1 MDTEIRMPTYERFA
15 AQLELLRTS
24 VSFGLII
31 TQICGMGIAFL
42 VVRSHVSML
51 AIFLWGAIAVAIL
64 VARRAWLQSL
74 DFKAMSDHELM
85 RAFYKI
91 VAGTMLTGLMWSVP
105 YILIAG
111 DVPPAT
117 QYMCLM
123 IIFLITAISMGTA
136 SIIREHY
143 VADVTAALYPICWWY
158 FMNYWTFEHNIIL
171 AIMLTLGGAALI
183 VRSGQ
188 VYHNYRRMIES
199 NWRNETLFDE
209 LSGISET
216 LRTRNQELEDSRKIQ
231 TVLAN
236 SDELTGLYNRR
247 FFNRTLS
254 SEWRR
259 ARRSGA
265 PVSCIML
272 DVDFFKLYNDNYG
285 HPAGDDCLQRIAK
298 CMQDAVSRA
307 GDILAR
313 YGGEEF
319 VVLMPG
325 ITSDEAH
332 TVSIRIAER
341 IRLEEIPHEHSE
353 VSEFVTVSQGIAS
366 CRPND
371 DTDGS
376 FLINLADEAL
386 YDAKEKGRNTSVSKS
401 GNPALQV
408 VESWQ

>member
-1 MDTEIRMPTYERFA
+1 MDTELRMPTFERFA

-31 TQICGMGIAFL
+31 TQLCGML
-42 VVRSHVSML
+42 TV
-51 AIFLWGAIAVAIL
+51 IL
-64 VARRAWLQSL
+64 VLRGHISLAVLFVWAGVSLTVLVLRKSWLKSL
-74 DFKAMSDHELM
+74 NLRGMTDYELT
-85 RAFYKI
+85 RTFYKMM
-91 VAGTMLTGLMWSVP
+91 AGTITTGLLWSIPYVMIASEVP
-105 YILIAG
+105 L
-111 DVPPAT
+111 AT
-117 QYMCLM
+117 QYICLM
-123 IIFLITAISMGTA
+123 TIFLLTSISLGTA
-136 SIIREHY
+136 SIVREHY
-143 VADVTAALYPICWWY
+143 VVDVASALYPIFWFY
-158 FMNYWTFEHNIIL
+158 FLNYWTYEHNIVL
-171 AIMLTLGGAALI
+171 GIMLMLGGTALI
-183 VRSGQ
+183 VRSST

-199 NWRNETLFDE
+199 NWRNETLFAE

-216 LRTRNQELEDSRKIQ
+216 LRTRNEELEDARKIQ

-236 SDELTGLYNRR
+236 SDELTGLFNRR

-272 DVDFFKLYNDNYG
+272 DVDFFKPYNDNYG
-285 HPAGDDCLQRIAK
+285 HPAGDVCLQLISK
-298 CMQDAVSRA
+298 CLQEAVNRA

-325 ITSDEAH
+325 ITSDEALA
-332 TVSIRIAER
+332 VASRIAER
-341 IRLEEIPHEHSE
+341 IELEEIPHEYSS

-376 FLINLADEAL
+376 YLINLADEAL
-386 YDAKEKGRNTSVSKS
+386 YEAKEKGRNTTVSKS
-401 GNPALQV
+401 GSSQLQV
-408 VESWQ
+408 VTSWQ